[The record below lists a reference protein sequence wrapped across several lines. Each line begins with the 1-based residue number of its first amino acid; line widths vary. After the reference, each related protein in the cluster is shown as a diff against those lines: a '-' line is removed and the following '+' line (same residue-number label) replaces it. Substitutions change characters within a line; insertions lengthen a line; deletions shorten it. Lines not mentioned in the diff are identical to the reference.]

1 MHVIFAFAG
10 QDLIEKYGAYAGIVA
25 IPGLAVMA
33 LLYFAQA
40 REVKRIRE
48 WAEGIATG
56 RDSLPA
62 PAARPAAPSRAASRP
77 ATPAARPSAAKP
89 SLGPPKPGAA

>member
-1 MHVIFAFAG
+1 MHVILAFAG
-10 QDLIEKYGAYAGIVA
+10 QDLIEKYGAYAGFAA

-62 PAARPAAPSRAASRP
+62 ARPAPAAPAQPASRP
-77 ATPAARPSAAKP
+77 VSYTHLTLPTN
-89 SLGPPKPGAA
+89 